1 MSRTLPCAM
10 GLESSIAPG
19 EDIRMEATNTPCR
32 TAGTVAL
39 SPVTRSGPARVL
51 IAAADPLVRRA
62 LETVLSAPDF
72 ELVSETASAGE
83 ALQIARAQP
92 PHIALVDAMLEDGD
106 GLELAERIVREA
118 PETRVIVL
126 SSSDDDNK
134 ALRAL
139 RAGARGYL
147 RKDIELDALPRAVN
161 GVLAGEA
168 AVSRRLSMR
177 VIDELRKTPMLG
189 PGIRPTVS
197 ELTPREW
204 QVLDLLTTGASTADI
219 AVDLVLSPETVLTHV
234 KNILKKLGVHSRR
247 DAIRE
252 AERLRMGWDPLTGLP
267 ADGGAAPPERDGA

>member
-1 MSRTLPCAM
+1 
-10 GLESSIAPG
+10 
-19 EDIRMEATNTPCR
+19 
-32 TAGTVAL
+32 
-39 SPVTRSGPARVL
+39 L

-62 LETVLSAPDF
+62 LESVLAGPDF
-72 ELVSETASAGE
+72 ELIAETASGRD
-83 ALQIARAQP
+83 ALEIARERS
-92 PHIALVDAMLEDGD
+92 PHVALIDAVLDDADGID
-106 GLELAERIVREA
+106 VAARIVREA
-118 PETRVIVL
+118 SETRVIVL
-126 SSSDDDNK
+126 SASDDDDK

-161 GVLAGEA
+161 GVLVGEA

-177 VIDELRKTPMLG
+177 VIEELRKTPTVG

-247 DAIRE
+247 DAIRQ
-252 AERLRMGWDPLTGLP
+252 AERLRLGLNPLTGEP
-267 ADGGAAPPERDGA
+267 DGGAAPPERDGA

>member
-1 MSRTLPCAM
+1 
-10 GLESSIAPG
+10 
-19 EDIRMEATNTPCR
+19 
-32 TAGTVAL
+32 
-39 SPVTRSGPARVL
+39 VTRSGPARVL

-72 ELVSETASAGE
+72 ELVAETASAEE
-83 ALQIARAQP
+83 ALSFARDQA
-92 PHIALVDAMLEDGD
+92 PHVALIDVILEDGD
-106 GLELAERIVREA
+106 GLEIAARIVREA

-126 SSSDDDNK
+126 SASDDDQK
-134 ALRAL
+134 AMRAL

-168 AVSRRLSMR
+168 AVSRRMTMR
-177 VIDELRKTPMLG
+177 VIDELRKAPALG

-204 QVLDLLTTGASTADI
+204 QVLDLLTTGSSTADI

-247 DAIRE
+247 DAIRQ
-252 AERLRMGWDPLTGLP
+252 AERLRLGLDPLTGEVP
-267 ADGGAAPPERDGA
+267 DGGAAPG

>member
-1 MSRTLPCAM
+1 
-10 GLESSIAPG
+10 
-19 EDIRMEATNTPCR
+19 MEATNTPCR
-32 TAGTVAL
+32 TLGTVAL

-62 LETVLSAPDF
+62 LETVLSGPDF
-72 ELVSETASAGE
+72 ELVSETASATE
-83 ALQIARAQP
+83 AFALVRERR
-92 PHIALVDAMLEDGD
+92 PHVALVDAMLEDGD
-106 GLELAERIVREA
+106 GLELAERIAREA
-118 PETRVIVL
+118 PDTRVIVL
-126 SSSDDDNK
+126 SASDDDNK

-139 RAGARGYL
+139 RGGARGYL

-177 VIDELRKTPMLG
+177 VIDELRRAPAMG
-189 PGIRPTVS
+189 PGLRPTVS

-247 DAIRE
+247 DAIRQ
-252 AERLRMGWDPLTGLP
+252 AERLRLGLNPLTGEP
-267 ADGGAAPPERDGA
+267 DDGGAAPPQRDDA

>member
-1 MSRTLPCAM
+1 
-10 GLESSIAPG
+10 
-19 EDIRMEATNTPCR
+19 
-32 TAGTVAL
+32 
-39 SPVTRSGPARVL
+39 VL
-51 IAAADPLVRRA
+51 AQ
-62 LETVLSAPDF
+62 PDF
-72 ELVSETASAGE
+72 EIVAQTATAEE
-83 ALQIARAQP
+83 AFSLARQRH
-92 PHIALVDAMLEDGD
+92 PHVALIDVILEHGD
-106 GLELAERIVREA
+106 GLEVAERIAREA
-118 PETRVIVL
+118 SETRVIVL
-126 SSSDDDNK
+126 AATDDETK

-168 AVSRRLSMR
+168 AVSRHLTMR
-177 VIDELRKTPMLG
+177 VIDELRKAPAIG

-247 DAIRE
+247 DAIQQ
-252 AERLRMGWDPLTGLP
+252 AERLRMGLDPLTGLP

>member
-1 MSRTLPCAM
+1 
-10 GLESSIAPG
+10 
-19 EDIRMEATNTPCR
+19 
-32 TAGTVAL
+32 L

-62 LETVLSAPDF
+62 LEAVLAAPEF
-72 ELVSETASAGE
+72 ELVAETASAE
-83 ALQIARAQP
+83 QAIAAARERA
-92 PHIALVDAMLEDGD
+92 PHVALVDAMLEDGD
-106 GLELAERIVREA
+106 GLELAERIVREV

-126 SSSDDDNK
+126 SASDDDNK

-139 RAGARGYL
+139 RGGARGYL

-177 VIDELRKTPMLG
+177 VIEELRKAPAFG

-247 DAIRE
+247 DAIRQ
-252 AERLRMGWDPLTGLP
+252 ADRLRLGLDPLTGEP
-267 ADGGAAPPERDGA
+267 TDGGAAPPERDGA

>member
-1 MSRTLPCAM
+1 M
-10 GLESSIAPG
+10 
-19 EDIRMEATNTPCR
+19 
-32 TAGTVAL
+32 
-39 SPVTRSGPARVL
+39 SPVTRTGPARVL

-62 LETVLSAPDF
+62 LETVLNAPEF
-72 ELVSETASAGE
+72 ELVAETASADE
-83 ALQIARAQP
+83 ALLAARQRS
-92 PHIALVDAMLEDGD
+92 PHVALIDVILEDGD
-106 GLELAERIVREA
+106 GLEIAAQIVRDV

-126 SSSDDDNK
+126 SASDDDSK
-134 ALRAL
+134 AVRAL

-168 AVSRRLSMR
+168 AISRRLSMR
-177 VIDELRKTPMLG
+177 VIDELRKAPAMG
-189 PGIRPTVS
+189 PGLRPTVS

-247 DAIRE
+247 DAIRQ
-252 AERLRMGWDPLTGLP
+252 AERLRLGLDPLTGEVP
-267 ADGGAAPPERDGA
+267 DGGAAPD

>member
-1 MSRTLPCAM
+1 M
-10 GLESSIAPG
+10 
-19 EDIRMEATNTPCR
+19 
-32 TAGTVAL
+32 
-39 SPVTRSGPARVL
+39 TRSGPARVL

-62 LETVLSAPDF
+62 LESVLSGSEF
-72 ELVSETASAGE
+72 ELVGGTASADQ
-83 ALQIARAQP
+83 ALGLVRERQP
-92 PHIALVDAMLEDGD
+92 HVALIDVILEDGD
-106 GLELAERIVREA
+106 GLELAERIARETS
-118 PETRVIVL
+118 ETRVIVL
-126 SSSDDDNK
+126 AATDDETK

-147 RKDIELDALPRAVN
+147 RKDIELEALPRAVN

-168 AVSRRLSMR
+168 AVSRHLTMR
-177 VIDELRKTPMLG
+177 VIDELRKAPALG

-247 DAIRE
+247 DAIRQ
-252 AERLRMGWDPLTGLP
+252 AERLRMGLDPLTGEP
-267 ADGGAAPPERDGA
+267 TDGGAAPLERDGA

>member
-1 MSRTLPCAM
+1 MSRTLPCAT
-10 GLESSIAPG
+10 GLESSIALG
-19 EDIRMEATNTPCR
+19 GIIWDEATNTPCR
-32 TAGTVAL
+32 TPGSVAL

-72 ELVSETASAGE
+72 ELIAETASAEE
-83 ALQIARAQP
+83 ALATARDRA
-92 PHIALVDAMLEDGD
+92 PHVALVDVILEDGD
-106 GLELAERIVREA
+106 GLDVAERIVREA

-126 SSSDDDNK
+126 SAADDDHK
-134 ALRAL
+134 AMRAL

-168 AVSRRLSMR
+168 AISRRLSMR
-177 VIDELRKTPMLG
+177 VIDELRRAPALG
-189 PGIRPTVS
+189 PGMRPTVS
-197 ELTPREW
+197 EFTPREW

-247 DAIRE
+247 DAIQQ
-252 AERLRMGWDPLTGLP
+252 AERLRMGLDPLTGLP
-267 ADGGAAPPERDGA
+267 ADGGGAPPERDGA